1 MNIVKFKYRG
11 MLFLSA
17 VIMSF
22 IFISVTTAY
31 LLTVSTNL
39 QSVKANG
46 DILQSRRY
54 ADIKKKEVLLLKY
67 DDLQNV
73 SQKEWRSFETDKDW
87 EYKVSISS
95 EKINKND
102 GEKYKIATIYIKN
115 KNQNDDAFEIKVPIY
130 KNNSSTNEENTDQ
143 SKFEEK
149 IMTLDSQNSITFKQA
164 GFVVYN
170 TQKCSRAIVKE
181 VGGKEYVV
189 PDSTIYPV
197 AENEKFIL
205 QGCSSL
211 TDEEK
216 NIVFFASK

>member
-1 MNIVKFKYRG
+1 MNIIKFKYRG

-22 IFISVTTAY
+22 IFISITTAY

-39 QSVKANG
+39 QIVTSNG
-46 DILQSRRY
+46 DMLLSRRY
-54 ADIKKKEVLLLKY
+54 ADIKKNEILLSKY
-67 DDLQNV
+67 DDLPKV
-73 SQKEWRSFETDKDW
+73 SQKEWKAFEIDRMW
-87 EYKVSISS
+87 EYKITISD

-102 GEKYKIATIYIKN
+102 GERYKIVTIYIKN
-115 KNQNDDAFEIKVPIY
+115 KKQNEEGFETKLPIY
-130 KNNSSTNEENTDQ
+130 KNSSSFNKENTSE

-149 IMTLDSQNSITFKQA
+149 IMRLDSQNSITFKQA

>member
-22 IFISVTTAY
+22 IFISVTMAY

-54 ADIKKKEVLLLKY
+54 ADIKKKEILLLKY
-67 DDLQNV
+67 DDLQNA
-73 SQKEWRSFETDKDW
+73 SQKEWRAFETDKDW